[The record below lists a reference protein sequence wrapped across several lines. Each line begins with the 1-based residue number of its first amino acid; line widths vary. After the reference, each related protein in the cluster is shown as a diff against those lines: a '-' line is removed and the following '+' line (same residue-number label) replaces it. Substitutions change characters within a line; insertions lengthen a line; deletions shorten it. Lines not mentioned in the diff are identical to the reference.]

1 MLIMKLSEL
10 VFNVSFFRVLWI
22 INLIVVLVLTVC
34 YFNQAF
40 HMILSIFTRKK
51 KYKETDKEYK
61 YGYII
66 SACNEE
72 DVIGD
77 LIDSINNQDYPKD
90 KMMIFV
96 VADNCTDNTKDIAER
111 KGARVFIRNDKEHI
125 GKSYALDY
133 AIKELLK
140 EDLGIDAFF
149 IFDADNLV
157 DKNFTKEMNKAFSS
171 GASVI
176 AGFRAPKNFNDSWLS
191 AGSSYMYLRESRQI
205 HHTRCR
211 LNIGTY
217 VSGTG
222 YLVSSKLL
230 EEFNGW
236 PFHTL
241 VEDVEISSYLTKRN
255 IKIAFCEDAV
265 FYDEQP
271 SKIKGF
277 WNQRLR
283 WCRGNH
289 QVFVKEGGGLFLSM
303 LKKPSLTK
311 WEMYA
316 HILPLPAI
324 TFMWFIFYTIIMS
337 YSN

>member
-1 MLIMKLSEL
+1 
-10 VFNVSFFRVLWI
+10 
-22 INLIVVLVLTVC
+22 
-34 YFNQAF
+34 
-40 HMILSIFTRKK
+40 
-51 KYKETDKEYK
+51 
-61 YGYII
+61 
-66 SACNEE
+66 
-72 DVIGD
+72 
-77 LIDSINNQDYPKD
+77 
-90 KMMIFV
+90 MMIFV
-96 VADNCTDNTKDIAER
+96 IADNCTDNTKDIAKR

-176 AGFRAPKNFNDSWLS
+176 TGFRAPKNFNDSWLS

-289 QVFVKEGGGLFLSM
+289 QVFIKEGGGLFLSM

-311 WEMYA
+311 WEMFA

-324 TFMWFIFYTIIMS
+324 TFMWFIFYTIIGTIYYL
-337 YSN
+337 YSGVAFDIFFSECLRFCIEGFLYPFAMAFLAGLIVMIECWKKIKSTCIKKIWYMILFPVSMYLLFPATVLALFVKVKWKPTRQFK